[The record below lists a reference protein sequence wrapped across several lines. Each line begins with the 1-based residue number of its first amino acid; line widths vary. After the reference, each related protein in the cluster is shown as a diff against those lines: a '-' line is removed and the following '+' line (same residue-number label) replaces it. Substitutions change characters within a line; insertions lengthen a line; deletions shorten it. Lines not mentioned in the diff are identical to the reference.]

1 MDDSLATGQQ
11 YTVPAEQAEEIIRS
25 FVMSVFGWMSFGLFV
40 TGATAMLTVESET
53 MLGIIFGSQIV
64 FFGLIIAQLGLVV
77 WLSARVAKM
86 SAATATTV
94 FLAYAA
100 LTGVTLSAVFLT
112 YTAESLGMTFF
123 VTAGTFGLTAA
134 YGYLTKTD
142 LSKFGGFLVMGLI
155 GLVLASVVNLFL
167 QNEMVYW
174 ITTYIGI
181 GIFVGLTAWDM
192 QKLRGIALTVEEG
205 SEQQHKATIIGA
217 LALYLDFINLF
228 LLLLRILGKRK

>member
-1 MDDSLATGQQ
+1 MDESLATEQ
-11 YTVPAEQAEEIIRS
+11 YPLPAEQAEEIIRS
-25 FVMSVFGWMSFGLFV
+25 FVMSVFGWMSFGLFI

-53 MLGIIFGSQIV
+53 MLGLIFGSQIV
-64 FFGLIIAQLGLVV
+64 FFGLIIAQLGLVG
-77 WLSARVAKM
+77 WLSLRVAKM
-86 SAATATTV
+86 SAATATIV
-94 FLAYAA
+94 FLSYSA
-100 LTGVTLSAVFLT
+100 LTGVTLSVIFLT

-155 GLVLASVVNLFL
+155 GLILASVVNMFL
-167 QNEMVYW
+167 QSEMIYW

-192 QKLRGIALTVEEG
+192 QKLRKIALTVEEG

-217 LALYLDFINLF
+217 LALYLDFVNLF
-228 LLLLRILGKRK
+228 LLLLRILGRKK